1 MTPFYIKI
9 VQLRL
14 EHMGTSKTKVTIYET
29 DLLPLMDHETFGKW
43 AASCKPNKK
52 NKNKNS
58 LKSKITAF
66 AKETT
71 MYQKKADG
79 EVPSGLVAL
88 YKVMTLQRKYL
99 FGHTSGLKSDS
110 FQDLIGYGSFSMIY
124 SCISG
129 GSVIKLPR
137 YGSVKQLS
145 NKCSVLIA
153 LATGEVAGIVKLEA
167 SNNISIYIGNM
178 PIEVPALKLSPT
190 GIPLETYLRTC
201 RNASLRLEHLNKIGN
216 QMHSTLD
223 VIRTKGYSHNN
234 DVSPKNILV
243 KIGSSQCQAFLIDFG
258 ISSTTKVAL
267 TGYRGTPCYS
277 PLFVIMKYPQ
287 AQWKPDKFVDLLALA
302 LSIAWVV
309 EPEKI
314 HGHPFS
320 HVHLQEQMA
329 RGKKLKLG
337 LKNVLNLHPNS

>member
-1 MTPFYIKI
+1 
-9 VQLRL
+9 
-14 EHMGTSKTKVTIYET
+14 
-29 DLLPLMDHETFGKW
+29 
-43 AASCKPNKK
+43 
-52 NKNKNS
+52 
-58 LKSKITAF
+58 
-66 AKETT
+66 
-71 MYQKKADG
+71 
-79 EVPSGLVAL
+79 
-88 YKVMTLQRKYL
+88 
-99 FGHTSGLKSDS
+99 
-110 FQDLIGYGSFSMIY
+110 
-124 SCISG
+124 
-129 GSVIKLPR
+129 
-137 YGSVKQLS
+137 
-145 NKCSVLIA
+145 
-153 LATGEVAGIVKLEA
+153 
-167 SNNISIYIGNM
+167 
-178 PIEVPALKLSPT
+178 
-190 GIPLETYLRTC
+190 
-201 RNASLRLEHLNKIGN
+201 
-216 QMHSTLD
+216 MHSTLD

-337 LKNVLNLHPNS
+337 LKNVLNLHPNSWTNWLLTVLIGSVAHWKSQSNIFDKLGESSIYNCPHPFIARIL